1 MRTHASLSIAAA
13 ALAVALCAAARPAS
27 AQSAQIP
34 TPRADVVAA
43 AAVRTVAVYRLG
55 RTALADLPATVTVAD
70 SAGTLV
76 ARYGATGTAGEQ
88 AMAVT
93 VLETDLVLQAE
104 TPSGLLTLL
113 LEKQNE
119 ASGSELT
126 GRWWL
131 GAQAGALRARVAR

>member
-1 MRTHASLSIAAA
+1 MRTHATLSLAAA
-13 ALAVALCAAARPAS
+13 VVALCAAARPAS

-55 RTALADLPATVTVAD
+55 RTALSDLPATVTVAD

-76 ARYGATGTAGEQ
+76 ARYGASGAAGER

-119 ASGSELT
+119 TAGSELT

-131 GAQAGALRARVAR
+131 GTQAGELRARVAR